1 MLFYIDG
8 RSAIALNWMNF
19 FLDQGHEVHL
29 ASTFACQ
36 PDARLASYHLTP
48 VAFSSAKRSTGA
60 SATAGVQRSRQ
71 GGVWSASLVQARTK
85 VRQWLGPLTLPGAA
99 RKLRQIIETVQPEL
113 VHAMR
118 IPYEG
123 MTAALADP
131 KMPLLISVWGNDFTL
146 HAPATALMRDYT
158 HRALRRADALHADC
172 QRDIRLAQSWGFDKS
187 KLAFVLPGAGGIQ
200 LDLFSPS
207 GEQDKTPLVINPRG
221 IRAYVRND
229 TFFRSI
235 PLVLARQHQVR
246 FVCNTMAGE
255 AQAQGWV
262 NELGIAANVDL
273 LPQQTRPQMAALFRR
288 AWLAVSPSTHD
299 GTPNTLLEAM
309 ACGCFP
315 LAGDLES
322 IREWITPG
330 VNGLLFDPADP
341 QALAA
346 SILSALED
354 PTLRQRARQINL
366 KLVAQRA
373 AYEKVMPKALAYYQ
387 EISAQAAR

>member
-1 MLFYIDG
+1 MRLLFYIDG
-8 RSAIALNWMNF
+8 RSPIALNWMNF

-36 PDARLASYHLTP
+36 PDARLASYHLAP
-48 VAFSSAKRSTGA
+48 VAFSSARRGA
-60 SATAGVQRSRQ
+60 AAGMQRARPR
-71 GGVWSASLVQARTK
+71 GVWSASLVQARTK
-85 VRQWLGPLTLPGAA
+85 VRQWFGPLTLPGAA
-99 RKLRQIIETVQPEL
+99 RKLRQIIEAVQPEL

-123 MTAALADP
+123 MAAALAAP
-131 KMPLLISVWGNDFTL
+131 PMPLLVSVWGNDFTL
-146 HAPATALMRDYT
+146 HAPATPLMRYYT
-158 HRALRRADALHADC
+158 RRTLRRADALHTDC
-172 QRDIRLAQSWGFDKS
+172 QRDIRLAQSWGFASS
-187 KLAFVLPGAGGIQ
+187 KPAFVLPGAGGIQ

-207 GEQDKTPLVINPRG
+207 GEQDQTPLVINPRG

-235 PLVLARQHQVR
+235 PLVLALQPQAR
-246 FVCNTMAGE
+246 FVCVPMAGE
-255 AQAQGWV
+255 AQAMGWV
-262 NELGIAANVDL
+262 GELGIAANVNL
-273 LPQQTRPQMAALFRR
+273 LPQQTRPQMADLFRR

-315 LAGDLES
+315 VAGDLES

-354 PTLRQRARQINL
+354 PALRQRARQVNL
-366 KLVAQRA
+366 ELVAQRA
-373 AYEKVMPKALAYYQ
+373 AYEQVMPRALAYYQ
-387 EISAQAAR
+387 AICARPAR